1 MKISELIKKLNLE
14 VLSDFALDGEISGCY
29 AGDLLSL
36 CMSNIESKNLW
47 LTVQTNMNIL
57 GIASLCEV
65 SAVIIC
71 QDMKISDDV
80 VKKAR
85 EEKISLLRSDKTIYE
100 LSNLIGEY
108 I

>member
-1 MKISELIKKLNLE
+1 MKNSELIKKLNLE
-14 VLSDFALDGEISGCY
+14 VLSQSFDDNEISGCY

-36 CMSNIESKNLW
+36 CMSSIESNNIW
-47 LTVQTNMNIL
+47 LTVQTNINIL

-65 SAVIIC
+65 SSVIIC
-71 QDMKISDDV
+71 QNMNVSYDV

-85 EEKISLLRSDKTIYE
+85 EEKISLLRSDKTVYE
-100 LSNLIGEY
+100 LSNLIGEC